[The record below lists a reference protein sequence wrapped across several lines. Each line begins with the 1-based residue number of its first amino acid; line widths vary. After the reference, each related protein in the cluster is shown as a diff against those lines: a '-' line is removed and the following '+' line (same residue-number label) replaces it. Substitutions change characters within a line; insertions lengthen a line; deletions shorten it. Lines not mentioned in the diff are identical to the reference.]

1 MEPLTTVLTIF
12 GGIGLVG
19 AVSYWFTSRS
29 GGKSNITEAVH
40 KITQKLGQEKIDKIE
55 SKQNTIKTEITVK
68 EDIAEATKIKITK
81 IQETAAAEINEVLKE
96 DNIGRIHTVIDNE
109 WENL

>member
-1 MEPLTTVLTIF
+1 M
-12 GGIGLVG
+12 
-19 AVSYWFTSRS
+19 
-29 GGKSNITEAVH
+29 EAVH
-40 KITQKLGQEKIDKIE
+40 NFTQKLGQEKIDKIE
-55 SKQNTIKTEITVK
+55 SKQNTIKTEITIK